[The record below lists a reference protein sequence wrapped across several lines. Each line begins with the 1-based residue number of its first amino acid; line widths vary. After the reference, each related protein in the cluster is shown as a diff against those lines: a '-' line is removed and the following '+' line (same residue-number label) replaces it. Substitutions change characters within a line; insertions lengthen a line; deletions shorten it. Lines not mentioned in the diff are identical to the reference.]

1 MDPEKS
7 KTEYKCNT
15 ITDVIGEEGNNAEME
30 DEVKDFEE
38 DKGRRKEVLEKGKKR
53 NIGER
58 KSVCLLEKEG
68 RQHHGLWLFPE
79 ETIFPKQASAFL
91 TLNNDKEELYIGII
105 KTFVPNN
112 TNVHILN

>member
-53 NIGER
+53 NIRER
-58 KSVCLLEKEG
+58 KRVCLLEKEG
-68 RQHHGLWLFPE
+68 STVVYGS
-79 ETIFPKQASAFL
+79 FPKRLYFRNRQAHF
-91 TLNNDKEELYIGII
+91 
-105 KTFVPNN
+105 
-112 TNVHILN
+112 

>member
-53 NIGER
+53 NIRER

-68 RQHHGLWLFPE
+68 RKEGS
-79 ETIFPKQASAFL
+79 TMVYGSFPKRLYFRNRQAHF
-91 TLNNDKEELYIGII
+91 
-105 KTFVPNN
+105 
-112 TNVHILN
+112 